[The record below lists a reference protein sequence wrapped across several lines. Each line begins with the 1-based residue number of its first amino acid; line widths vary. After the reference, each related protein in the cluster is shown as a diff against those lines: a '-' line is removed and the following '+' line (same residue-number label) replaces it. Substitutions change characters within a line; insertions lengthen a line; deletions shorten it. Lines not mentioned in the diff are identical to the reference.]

1 MGKRD
6 KANVIYHS
14 ALPVIFG
21 VKKYADA
28 LWEVVKERDIQVNL
42 RSNLIEVKPDSKEA
56 IFQNLDKPEELK
68 VRYSFLGRHSLMA
81 GLRRLISFLERKR
94 H

>member
-56 IFQNLDKPEELK
+56 IFQNLDKPEELT
-68 VRYSFLGRHSLMA
+68 VRYSFFFL
-81 GLRRLISFLERKR
+81 LIKGFFFF
-94 H
+94 

>member
-56 IFQNLDKPEELK
+56 IFQNLDKPEELT
-68 VRYSFLGRHSLMA
+68 VRYSFFAHKRF
-81 GLRRLISFLERKR
+81 FLLLKTR
-94 H
+94 

>member
-56 IFQNLDKPEELK
+56 IFQNLDKPEELTVKYSLSIHKK
-68 VRYSFLGRHSLMA
+68 VFSF
-81 GLRRLISFLERKR
+81 F
-94 H
+94 

>member
-56 IFQNLDKPEELK
+56 IFQNLDKPEELTVK
-68 VRYSFLGRHSLMA
+68 YSFFL
-81 GLRRLISFLERKR
+81 LIKGFSFF
-94 H
+94 